1 MLCRRSDHR
10 KFVDASIHLVLLFLI
25 DIGGSLGRL
34 FFYVMEKA
42 RTIIK
47 GGYVIGCGNE
57 DIAIVDSRIAERKS
71 TIDPAPG
78 DTVIDAHGMV
88 VAPAFVDVHV
98 HLREPGYG
106 YKERIATGTMAA
118 ARGGYSTVCSMPNLN
133 PVPDSVENLKVQQDI
148 IDSDAKIEV
157 LPYAAITLGRKGEE
171 LVDVAALHDKVCAF
185 SDDGSGVQ
193 RDGMMESAMLEA
205 VKYDALIAAHCEVE
219 ELLFGGYIHDGEYA
233 RLHNHKGIC
242 SKSEWEQVRRDIEI
256 AEKVGCRYHVC
267 HISTKETVELVRQAK
282 ARGVKV
288 TCETGPH
295 YLIFT
300 DMDLEEDARWKM
312 NPPLRSAEDRAALIE
327 GIKDGTIDM
336 IATDHA
342 PHSIEEKSKG
352 LKDSAMGIVGLE
364 TAFAALNTH
373 LVQKGVITLE
383 KLVELMSINPRK
395 VFRIEGGLNIGE
407 RADIVLLDTAK
418 QWRVDS
424 SRFFSM
430 GRISMFDG
438 REMVGDVACTIHRG
452 NIVYESK
459 TK

>member
-1 MLCRRSDHR
+1 MGNNRIILKNGD
-10 KFVDASIHLVLLFLI
+10 I
-25 DIGGSLGRL
+25 IGGER
-34 FFYVMEKA
+34 
-42 RTIIK
+42 
-47 GGYVIGCGNE
+47 E
-57 DIAIVDSRIAERKS
+57 DILIVDGVIAERGS
-71 TIDPAPG
+71 NIEATPEDV
-78 DTVIDAHGMV
+78 VIDATGLK

-118 ARGGYSTVCSMPNLN
+118 ARGGYTTVCSMPNLN

-157 LPYAAITLGRKGEE
+157 LPYAAITIGRKGEE
-171 LVDVAALHDKVCAF
+171 LVDVASLHDKVCAF

-193 RDGMMESAMLEA
+193 VDGMMERAMSEA
-205 VKYDALIAAHCEVE
+205 VKHDALIAAHCEVE
-219 ELLFGGYIHDGEYA
+219 ELLKGGYIHDGEYA
-233 RLHNHKGIC
+233 RQHNHKGIC
-242 SKSEWEQVRRDIEI
+242 SESEWEQVKRDIEI
-256 AEKVGCRYHVC
+256 AEKLGCRYHVC

-312 NPPLRSAEDRAALIE
+312 NPPIRSAKDRAALIE

-342 PHSIEEKSKG
+342 PHSLEEKSRG

-373 LVQKGVITLE
+373 LVKRGIISLE
-383 KLVELMSINPRK
+383 HLVQIMSINPRK
-395 VFRIEGGLNIGE
+395 VFRIQGGLNIGD
-407 RADIVLLDTAK
+407 RADIVLLDTERE
-418 QWRVDS
+418 WVVDS
-424 SRFFSM
+424 EKFYSM
-430 GRISMFDG
+430 GKVSMFVG
-438 REMVGDVACTIHRG
+438 RPMVGDVAMTIHRG
-452 NIVYESK
+452 NVVYENK
-459 TK
+459 IK

>member
-1 MLCRRSDHR
+1 MGNNRIILKNGD
-10 KFVDASIHLVLLFLI
+10 I
-25 DIGGSLGRL
+25 IGGQR
-34 FFYVMEKA
+34 
-42 RTIIK
+42 
-47 GGYVIGCGNE
+47 E
-57 DIAIVDSRIAERKS
+57 DILIVDGIIAERGS
-71 TIDPAPG
+71 NIEAAPE
-78 DTVIDAHGMV
+78 DVVIDATGLK

-118 ARGGYSTVCSMPNLN
+118 ARGGYTTVCSMPNLN

-157 LPYAAITLGRKGEE
+157 LPYAAITIGRKGEE
-171 LVDVAALHDKVCAF
+171 LVDVTSLHDKVCAF

-193 RDGMMESAMLEA
+193 VDGMMERAMSEA
-205 VKYDALIAAHCEVE
+205 VKHDALIAAHCEVE
-219 ELLFGGYIHDGEYA
+219 ELLKGGYIHDGEYA
-233 RLHNHKGIC
+233 RQHNHKGIC
-242 SKSEWEQVRRDIEI
+242 SESEWEQVKRDIEI
-256 AEKVGCRYHVC
+256 AEKLGCRYHVC

-312 NPPLRSAEDRAALIE
+312 NPPIRSAEDRAALIE

-342 PHSIEEKSKG
+342 PHSLEEKSRG

-373 LVQKGVITLE
+373 LVKTGVIDLE
-383 KLVELMSINPRK
+383 HLVKIMSINPRK
-395 VFRIEGGLNIGE
+395 VFRIQGGLNIGD
-407 RADIVLLDTAK
+407 RADIVLLDTERE
-418 QWRVDS
+418 WVVDS
-424 SRFFSM
+424 DKFYSM
-430 GRISMFDG
+430 GKVSMFVG
-438 REMVGDVACTIHRG
+438 RPMVGDVAMTIHRG
-452 NIVYESK
+452 NVVYENK
-459 TK
+459 IK

>member
-1 MLCRRSDHR
+1 MGNKRIILKNGH
-10 KFVDASIHLVLLFLI
+10 I
-25 DIGGSLGRL
+25 IGSG
-34 FFYVMEKA
+34 V
-42 RTIIK
+42 
-47 GGYVIGCGNE
+47 E
-57 DIAIVDSRIAERKS
+57 DIVIVDGVIAERGS
-71 TIDPAPG
+71 NIATHPEDV
-78 DTVIDAHGMV
+78 VIDASGLK

-118 ARGGYSTVCSMPNLN
+118 ARGGYTTVCSMPNLN

-157 LPYAAITLGRKGEE
+157 LPYAAITIGRKGEE

-193 RDGMMESAMLEA
+193 VDGMMERAMSEA
-205 VKYDALIAAHCEVE
+205 IKHDALIAAHCEVE
-219 ELLFGGYIHDGEYA
+219 ELLKGGYIHDGEYA
-233 RLHNHKGIC
+233 RQHNHKGIC
-242 SKSEWEQVRRDIEI
+242 SESEWEQVKRDIEI
-256 AEKVGCRYHVC
+256 AEKLGCRYHVC

-342 PHSIEEKSKG
+342 PHSVEEKSRG

-373 LVQKGVITLE
+373 LVKKGIITLE
-383 KLVELMSINPRK
+383 HLVQIMSINPRK
-395 VFRIEGGLNIGE
+395 VFRIQGGLNIGD
-407 RADIVLLDTAK
+407 RADVVLLDTERE
-418 QWRVDS
+418 WVVDS
-424 SRFFSM
+424 NKFYSM
-430 GRISMFDG
+430 GKISMFVG
-438 REMVGDVACTIHRG
+438 RPMVGDVAMTIHRG
-452 NIVYESK
+452 NVVYENK
-459 TK
+459 IK

>member
-1 MLCRRSDHR
+1 M
-10 KFVDASIHLVLLFLI
+10 ANT
-25 DIGGSLGRL
+25 
-34 FFYVMEKA
+34 

-47 GGYVIGCGNE
+47 NGFVVGVGKQ
-57 DIAIVDSRIAERKS
+57 DIAITDGRISERGEHIEAKAEDR
-71 TIDPAPG
+71 I
-78 DTVIDAHGMV
+78 IDAEGLV

-118 ARGGYSTVCSMPNLN
+118 ARGGYTTVCSMPNLN
-133 PVPDSVENLKVQQDI
+133 PVPDSVENLKAQQDI
-148 IDSDAKIEV
+148 IDRDAKIEV
-157 LPYAAITLGRKGEE
+157 LPYAAITIGRKGEE
-171 LVDVAALHDKVCAF
+171 LVDMASLVGKVCAF

-193 RDGMMESAMLEA
+193 VDGMMERAMTEA
-205 VKYDALIAAHCEVE
+205 VKHDQLIAAHCEVE
-219 ELLFGGYIHDGEYA
+219 ELLKGGYIHDGEYA
-233 RLHNHKGIC
+233 KAHGHKGIC
-242 SKSEWEQVRRDIEI
+242 SESEWEQVKRDIEI
-256 AEKVGCRYHVC
+256 AERLGCRYHVC
-267 HISTKETVELVRQAK
+267 HISTKETVQLVREAK

-312 NPPLRSAEDRAALIE
+312 NPPLRSAQDRAALVE

-342 PHSIEEKSKG
+342 PHSVEEKSRG

-373 LVQKGVITLE
+373 LVRKGVITME
-383 KLVELMSINPRK
+383 RLVELMSLNPRK
-395 VFRIEGGLNIGE
+395 VFRIAGGLNEGD
-407 RADIVLLDTAK
+407 RADVVLLDTEK
-418 QWRVDS
+418 EWRVDS
-424 SRFFSM
+424 EKFYSM

-438 REMVGDVACTIHRG
+438 REMTGDVVMTLHRG
-452 NIVYESK
+452 EIVYDNTAK

>member
-1 MLCRRSDHR
+1 M
-10 KFVDASIHLVLLFLI
+10 AGI
-25 DIGGSLGRL
+25 
-34 FFYVMEKA
+34 

-47 GGYVIGCGNE
+47 NGFIPGVGKR
-57 DIAIVDSRIAERKS
+57 DIAIVDGRIAECAEIIEALADDR
-71 TIDPAPG
+71 
-78 DTVIDAHGMV
+78 VIEAEGLV
-88 VAPAFVDVHV
+88 AAPAFVDVHV

-118 ARGGYSTVCSMPNLN
+118 ARGGYTTVCSMPNLN
-133 PVPDSVENLKVQQDI
+133 PVPDCVENLKVQQDI

-157 LPYAAITLGRKGEE
+157 LPYAAITIGRKGEE
-171 LVDVAALHDKVCAF
+171 LIDMASLVGKVCAF

-193 RDGMMESAMLEA
+193 VDGMMECAMNEA
-205 VKYDALIAAHCEVE
+205 VKHDQLIAAHCEVE
-219 ELLFGGYIHDGEYA
+219 ELLKGGYIHDGEYA
-233 RLHNHKGIC
+233 KAHGHKGIC
-242 SKSEWEQVRRDIEI
+242 SESEWEQVKRDIEI
-256 AEKVGCRYHVC
+256 AERVGCRYHVC
-267 HISTKETVELVRQAK
+267 HISTKETVQLVREAK

-300 DMDLEEDARWKM
+300 DMDLQEDARWKM

-342 PHSIEEKSKG
+342 PHSIEEKSRG

-373 LVQKGVITLE
+373 LVRKGVISME
-383 KLVELMSINPRK
+383 RLVELMSINPRK
-395 VFRIEGGLNIGE
+395 VFRIEGGINVGD
-407 RADIVLLDTAK
+407 RADVVLIDTEK

-424 SRFFSM
+424 NNYYSM
-430 GRISMFDG
+430 GKISMFDG
-438 REMVGDVACTIHRG
+438 REMIGDVVMTLHRG
-452 NIVYESK
+452 EIVYDNK

>member
-1 MLCRRSDHR
+1 M
-10 KFVDASIHLVLLFLI
+10 ANT
-25 DIGGSLGRL
+25 
-34 FFYVMEKA
+34 

-47 GGYVIGCGNE
+47 DGFVIGVGKQ
-57 DIAIVDSRIAERKS
+57 DIAITEGRISERGEHIEAKAEDR
-71 TIDPAPG
+71 I
-78 DTVIDAHGMV
+78 IDAEGLV

-118 ARGGYSTVCSMPNLN
+118 ARGGYTTVCSMPNLN
-133 PVPDSVENLKVQQDI
+133 PVPDSVENLKAQQEI
-148 IDSDAKIEV
+148 IDRDAKIEV
-157 LPYAAITLGRKGEE
+157 LPYAAITIGRKGEE
-171 LVDVAALHDKVCAF
+171 LVDMASLVGKVCAF

-193 RDGMMESAMLEA
+193 VDGMMERAMTEA
-205 VKYDALIAAHCEVE
+205 VKHDQLIAAHCEVE
-219 ELLFGGYIHDGEYA
+219 ELLKGGYIHDGEYA
-233 RLHNHKGIC
+233 KAHGHKGIC
-242 SKSEWEQVRRDIEI
+242 SESEWEQVKRDIEI
-256 AEKVGCRYHVC
+256 AERLGCRYHVC
-267 HISTKETVELVRQAK
+267 HISTKETVQLVREAK

-312 NPPLRSAEDRAALIE
+312 NPPLRSAEDRAALVE

-342 PHSIEEKSKG
+342 PHSVEEKSRG

-373 LVQKGVITLE
+373 LVRKGVITME
-383 KLVELMSINPRK
+383 RLVELMSLNPRK
-395 VFRIEGGLNIGE
+395 VFRIAGGLNEGD
-407 RADIVLLDTAK
+407 RADVVLLDTEK
-418 QWRVDS
+418 EWRVDS
-424 SRFFSM
+424 EKFYSM

-438 REMVGDVACTIHRG
+438 REMVGDVVMTLHRG
-452 NIVYESK
+452 EIVYDNTAK

>member
-1 MLCRRSDHR
+1 M
-10 KFVDASIHLVLLFLI
+10 ANT
-25 DIGGSLGRL
+25 
-34 FFYVMEKA
+34 

-47 GGYVIGCGNE
+47 NGFVPGVGKQ
-57 DIAIVDSRIAERKS
+57 DIAITDGRISERGEHIEAKAEDR
-71 TIDPAPG
+71 I
-78 DTVIDAHGMV
+78 IDAEGLV

-118 ARGGYSTVCSMPNLN
+118 ARGGYTTVCSMPNLN
-133 PVPDSVENLKVQQDI
+133 PVPDSVENLKAQQEI
-148 IDSDAKIEV
+148 IDRDAKIEG
-157 LPYAAITLGRKGEE
+157 LPYAAITIGRKGEE
-171 LVDVAALHDKVCAF
+171 LVDMASLVGKVCAF

-193 RDGMMESAMLEA
+193 VDGMMERAMTEA
-205 VKYDALIAAHCEVE
+205 VKHDQLIAAHCEVE
-219 ELLFGGYIHDGEYA
+219 ELLKGGYIHDGEYA
-233 RLHNHKGIC
+233 KAHGHKGIC
-242 SKSEWEQVRRDIEI
+242 SESEWEQVKRDIEI
-256 AEKVGCRYHVC
+256 AERLGCRYHVC
-267 HISTKETVELVRQAK
+267 HISTKETVQLVRVAK

-312 NPPLRSAEDRAALIE
+312 NPPLRSAEDRAALVE

-342 PHSIEEKSKG
+342 PHSVEEKSRG

-373 LVQKGVITLE
+373 LVRKGVITME
-383 KLVELMSINPRK
+383 RLVELMSLNPRK
-395 VFRIEGGLNIGE
+395 VFRIAGGLNEGD
-407 RADIVLLDTAK
+407 RADVVLLDTEK
-418 QWRVDS
+418 EWRVDS
-424 SRFFSM
+424 EKFYSM

-438 REMVGDVACTIHRG
+438 REMTGDVVMTLHRG
-452 NIVYESK
+452 EIVYDNTAKQNK
-459 TK
+459 TKQNNIK

>member
-1 MLCRRSDHR
+1 M
-10 KFVDASIHLVLLFLI
+10 ANT
-25 DIGGSLGRL
+25 
-34 FFYVMEKA
+34 

-47 GGYVIGCGNE
+47 DGFVPGVGKQ
-57 DIAIVDSRIAERKS
+57 DIAITDGRISERREHIEPTADDRVINAE
-71 TIDPAPG
+71 G
-78 DTVIDAHGMV
+78 LV

-118 ARGGYSTVCSMPNLN
+118 ARGGYTTVCSMPNLN
-133 PVPDSVENLKVQQDI
+133 PVPDSVENLKAQQDI
-148 IDSDAKIEV
+148 IDRDAKIEV
-157 LPYAAITLGRKGEE
+157 LPYAAITIGRKGEE
-171 LVDVAALHDKVCAF
+171 LVDMASLVGKVCAF

-193 RDGMMESAMLEA
+193 VDGMMERAMTEA
-205 VKYDALIAAHCEVE
+205 VKHDQLIAAHCEVE
-219 ELLFGGYIHDGEYA
+219 ELLKGGYIHDGEYA
-233 RLHNHKGIC
+233 KAHGHKGIC
-242 SKSEWEQVRRDIEI
+242 SESEWEQVKRDIEI
-256 AEKVGCRYHVC
+256 AERLGCRYHVC
-267 HISTKETVELVRQAK
+267 HISTKETVQLVREAK

-312 NPPLRSAEDRAALIE
+312 NPPLRSAQDRAALVE

-342 PHSIEEKSKG
+342 PHSVEEKSRG

-373 LVQKGVITLE
+373 LVRKGVITME
-383 KLVELMSINPRK
+383 RLVELMSLNPRK
-395 VFRIEGGLNIGE
+395 VFRIAGGLNEGD
-407 RADIVLLDTAK
+407 RADVVLLDTEK
-418 QWRVDS
+418 EWRVDS
-424 SRFFSM
+424 EKFYSM

-438 REMVGDVACTIHRG
+438 REMVGDVVMTLHRG
-452 NIVYESK
+452 EIVYDNK

>member
-1 MLCRRSDHR
+1 M
-10 KFVDASIHLVLLFLI
+10 
-25 DIGGSLGRL
+25 GQQ
-34 FFYVMEKA
+34 

-47 GGYVIGCGNE
+47 GGYIVGRGVE
-57 DIAIVDSRIAERKS
+57 DILIVDGRIAERGEN
-71 TIDPAPG
+71 IVAEAG
-78 DTVIDAHGMV
+78 DKVILAEGLM

-98 HLREPGYG
+98 HLREPGFG
-106 YKERIATGTMAA
+106 YKERIATGSMAA

-157 LPYAAITLGRKGEE
+157 LPYAAITIGRKGEE

-193 RDGMMESAMLEA
+193 VDGMMERAMTEA
-205 VKYDALIAAHCEVE
+205 VKHDALIAAHCEVE
-219 ELLFGGYIHDGEYA
+219 ELLKGGYIHDGEYA
-233 RLHNHKGIC
+233 RQHNHKGIC
-242 SKSEWEQVRRDIEI
+242 SESEWEQVRRDIEI
-256 AEKVGCRYHVC
+256 AERVGCRYHVC
-267 HISTKETVELVRQAK
+267 HISTKETVQLVREAK

-300 DMDLEEDARWKM
+300 DMDLQEDARWKM
-312 NPPLRSAEDRAALIE
+312 NPPIRTAEDRAALIE

-342 PHSIEEKSKG
+342 PHSVEEKSRG

-373 LVQKGVITLE
+373 LVRKGVITLE
-383 KLVELMSINPRK
+383 HLVKIMSENPRK
-395 VFRIEGGLNIGE
+395 VFRIEGGIEVGQ
-407 RADIVLLDTAK
+407 RADVVLLDVNRE
-418 QWRVDS
+418 WRVDS
-424 SRFFSM
+424 EKFYSM
-430 GRISMFDG
+430 GKITMFDG
-438 REMVGDVACTIHRG
+438 REMTGDVVMTIHRG
-452 NIVYESK
+452 EVVYDNK

>member
-1 MLCRRSDHR
+1 MANL
-10 KFVDASIHLVLLFLI
+10 
-25 DIGGSLGRL
+25 
-34 FFYVMEKA
+34 

-47 GGYVIGCGNE
+47 HGAVYGAEIE
-57 DIAIVDSRIAERKS
+57 DIAIVDGRIAERAKS
-71 TIDPAPG
+71 ITPNEG
-78 DTVIDAHGMV
+78 DIVINAEGLV

-106 YKERIATGTMAA
+106 YKERIETGTMAA
-118 ARGGYSTVCSMPNLN
+118 ARGGYSTVCPMPNLN
-133 PVPDSVENLKVQQDI
+133 PVPDCVENLKIQQDI
-148 IDSDAKIEV
+148 IERDAKIEV
-157 LPYAAITLGRKGEE
+157 LPYAAITIGRKGEE
-171 LVDVAALHDKVCAF
+171 LVDVASLHDKVCAF

-193 RDGMMESAMLEA
+193 VDGMMERAMKEA
-205 VKYDALIAAHCEVE
+205 VKYDSLIAAHCEVE
-219 ELLFGGYIHDGEYA
+219 ELLKGGYIHDGEYA
-233 RLHNHKGIC
+233 REHGHKGIC
-242 SKSEWEQVRRDIEI
+242 SESEWAQVKRDIEL
-256 AEKVGCRYHVC
+256 AEKIGCRYHVC
-267 HISTKETVELVRQAK
+267 HISTKETVQLVREAK

-312 NPPLRSAEDRAALIE
+312 NPPIRSAEDRAALIE

-342 PHSIEEKSKG
+342 PHSIEEKSRG

-373 LVQKGVITLE
+373 LVKRGIISLE
-383 KLVELMSINPRK
+383 HLIKVMSINPRK
-395 VFRIEGGLNIGE
+395 VFRIEGGIEGGE
-407 RADIVLLDTAK
+407 RADIVLLDTNK

-424 SRFFSM
+424 NNFYSM
-430 GRISMFDG
+430 GKITMFDG
-438 REMVGDVACTIHRG
+438 REMTGDVVMTLHRG
-452 NIVYESK
+452 EIVYDNK

>member
-1 MLCRRSDHR
+1 MANKRIIL
-10 KFVDASIHLVLLFLI
+10 KNGEI
-25 DIGGSLGRL
+25 IGVG
-34 FFYVMEKA
+34 K
-42 RTIIK
+42 
-47 GGYVIGCGNE
+47 E
-57 DIAIVDSRIAERKS
+57 DIVIIDGVIAERGS
-71 TIDPAPG
+71 NIEATPEDV
-78 DTVIDAHGMV
+78 VIDATGLK

-118 ARGGYSTVCSMPNLN
+118 ARGGYTTVCSMPNLN

-157 LPYAAITLGRKGEE
+157 LPYAAITIGRKGEE
-171 LVDVAALHDKVCAF
+171 LVDVASLHDKVCAF

-193 RDGMMESAMLEA
+193 IDGMMERAMSEA
-205 VKYDALIAAHCEVE
+205 VKHDALIAAHCEVE
-219 ELLFGGYIHDGEYA
+219 ELLKGGYIHDGEYA
-233 RLHNHKGIC
+233 RQHNHKGIC
-242 SKSEWEQVRRDIEI
+242 SESEWEQVKRDIEI
-256 AEKVGCRYHVC
+256 AEKLGCRYHVC

-342 PHSIEEKSKG
+342 PHSIEEKSRG

-373 LVQKGVITLE
+373 LVKTGVITLE
-383 KLVELMSINPRK
+383 HLIKIMSINPRE
-395 VFRIEGGLNIGE
+395 VFRIKGGINIGD
-407 RADIVLLDTAK
+407 RADIVLLDTER
-418 QWRVDS
+418 QWVVDS
-424 SRFFSM
+424 QKFYSM
-430 GRISMFDG
+430 GKISMFVG
-438 REMVGDVACTIHRG
+438 RQMVGDIAMTIHRG
-452 NIVYESK
+452 NVVYENK
-459 TK
+459 IK

>member
-1 MLCRRSDHR
+1 M
-10 KFVDASIHLVLLFLI
+10 
-25 DIGGSLGRL
+25 GNN
-34 FFYVMEKA
+34 

-47 GGYVIGCGNE
+47 NGFIVGVGKR
-57 DIAIVDSRIAERKS
+57 DIAIVGERIAECAELIEA
-71 TIDPAPG
+71 TADDHI
-78 DTVIDAHGMV
+78 IDAEGLN

-133 PVPDSVENLKVQQDI
+133 PVPDCVENLKAQQDI

-157 LPYAAITLGRKGEE
+157 LPYAAITIGRKGEE
-171 LVDVAALHDKVCAF
+171 LVDVASLVGKVCAF

-193 RDGMMESAMLEA
+193 VDGMMERAMTEA
-205 VKYDALIAAHCEVE
+205 VKHDQLIAAHCEVE
-219 ELLFGGYIHDGEYA
+219 ELLKGGYIHDGEYA
-233 RLHNHKGIC
+233 KAHGHKGIC
-242 SKSEWEQVRRDIEI
+242 SESEWEQVKRDIEI
-256 AEKVGCRYHVC
+256 AERLGCRYHVC
-267 HISTKETVELVRQAK
+267 HISTKETVQLVREAK

-312 NPPLRSAEDRAALIE
+312 NPPLRSAEDRAALVA
-327 GIKDGTIDM
+327 GIVDGTIDM

-373 LVQKGVITLE
+373 LVRKGIISLE
-383 KLVELMSINPRK
+383 RLVEIMSLNPRK
-395 VFRIEGGLNIGE
+395 VFRIAGGLEVGE
-407 RADIVLLDTAK
+407 RADVVLLDLERE
-418 QWRVDS
+418 WRVDS
-424 SRFFSM
+424 NNFFSM
-430 GRISMFDG
+430 GKVTMFDG
-438 REMVGDVACTIHRG
+438 REMIGDVAMTIHRG
-452 NIVYESK
+452 AVVYDNK

>member
-1 MLCRRSDHR
+1 MGNL
-10 KFVDASIHLVLLFLI
+10 
-25 DIGGSLGRL
+25 
-34 FFYVMEKA
+34 

-47 GGYVIGCGNE
+47 NGFIPGVGKR
-57 DIAIVDSRIAERKS
+57 DIAIVDGRIAECAEIIEVLADDK
-71 TIDPAPG
+71 
-78 DTVIDAHGMV
+78 VIEAEGLV
-88 VAPAFVDVHV
+88 AAPAFVDVHV

-118 ARGGYSTVCSMPNLN
+118 ARGGYTTVCSMPNLN
-133 PVPDSVENLKVQQDI
+133 PVPDCVENLKVQQDI

-157 LPYAAITLGRKGEE
+157 LPYAAITIGRKGEE
-171 LVDVAALHDKVCAF
+171 LVDVASLVGKVCAF

-193 RDGMMESAMLEA
+193 VDGMMERAMAEA
-205 VKYDALIAAHCEVE
+205 VKHDQLIAAHCEVE
-219 ELLFGGYIHDGEYA
+219 ELLKGGYIHDGEYA
-233 RLHNHKGIC
+233 KSHGHKGIC
-242 SKSEWEQVRRDIEI
+242 SESEWEQVKRDIEI
-256 AEKVGCRYHVC
+256 AERVGCRYHVC
-267 HISTKETVELVRQAK
+267 HISTKETVQLVREAK

-300 DMDLEEDARWKM
+300 DMDLQEDARWKM

-342 PHSIEEKSKG
+342 PHSIEEKSRG

-373 LVQKGVITLE
+373 LVRKGVISME
-383 KLVELMSINPRK
+383 RLVELMSINPRK
-395 VFRIEGGLNIGE
+395 VFRIEGGINVGD
-407 RADIVLLDTAK
+407 RADVVLIDTEK

-424 SRFFSM
+424 NNYYSM
-430 GRISMFDG
+430 GKISMFDG
-438 REMVGDVACTIHRG
+438 REMVGDVVMTLHRG
-452 NIVYESK
+452 EIVYDNK